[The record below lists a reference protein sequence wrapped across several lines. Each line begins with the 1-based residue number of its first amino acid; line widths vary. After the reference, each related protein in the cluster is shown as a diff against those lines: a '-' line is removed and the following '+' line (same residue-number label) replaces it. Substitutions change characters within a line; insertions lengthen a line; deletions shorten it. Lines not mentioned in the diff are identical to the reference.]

1 MNRRPTRTLRP
12 AGRPPAC
19 VMTLPAAR
27 LGDPTVH
34 GGTITVGCPTVL
46 VGNAGGGG
54 GGGFAGVAGA
64 VLGGLVAG
72 LRNLVSDEPKAPLQ
86 PDGTWVTQ
94 YNDSIQVEG
103 TPEFQA
109 QTVRDLHTISA
120 TPSGKKL
127 MASMT
132 DSGKQCR
139 IHTDNNNGNWAWTD
153 PNPPTAGQGSNG
165 NKVNTEIG
173 YSPTRT
179 SLTGPPGSPYNTAPW
194 AQAPNRPADVGL
206 FHEMVHADDMMNG
219 RIPTTQGT
227 NTGAR
232 AGTPIADA
240 ELRAVGLPP
249 FAGESYSENT
259 YRADRKL
266 PPRTFY

>member
-72 LRNLVSDEPKAPLQ
+72 LRNLVSDEPKALLQ

-109 QTVRDLHTISA
+109 QTVRDLNTISA

-194 AQAPNRPADVGL
+194 AQALKRGPVSRDGSC
-206 FHEMVHADDMMNG
+206 
-219 RIPTTQGT
+219 R
-227 NTGAR
+227 
-232 AGTPIADA
+232 
-240 ELRAVGLPP
+240 
-249 FAGESYSENT
+249 
-259 YRADRKL
+259 
-266 PPRTFY
+266 